1 MTSKR
6 AITGLLALGA
16 LTLAGCGGGG
26 GGGGGTP
33 PPTSSLSGTAAVGA
47 AIQNGTLTAL
57 CADGSGFTSP
67 VTTDINGSWSGAVAS
82 DALPCALQ
90 ISGGTPA
97 ITLHSLA
104 TSTGVINVTPL
115 TDLILAL
122 ATGQDPASWYAGFT
136 GANVDIGTAT
146 TNLLDQFDSNGFT
159 IPAGNPFSTPF
170 AADGTG
176 WDALLD
182 DIGDALEAD
191 ASTYDALLALVR
203 DGSLG
208 SLPDAPPPP
217 SYSIS
222 GTISGAPDGVNVVW
236 ELLLGEAIHRDF
248 DNSNGAVTFT
258 SVNGLPEGSIW
269 SVVINTEPPGKDC
282 TVSNGSGILTADVTN
297 VQIVCVDEPVDP
309 VLYTI
314 SGSISGASGAVS
326 WQTLDDGF
334 VHHDGSDTDG
344 AVTFTTGAGIE
355 SGSTW
360 SVQITG
366 EPAGQHCNVSN
377 GSGTLSA
384 DVTDVLITC
393 EEEST
398 GIVDYSQLQGRNGI
412 ALQPNGSGHV
422 FLLEG
427 ANEYNSISSQ
437 RRRLRFG
444 YWPGEWEVFDD
455 TNLFNGAIV
464 GTTTMFVRHLPGSYA
479 CGGEDN
485 SVLSID
491 LFGSAP
497 WNGAFTASE
506 CTIVIEHGSK
516 FGGFQGYIASATLS
530 NGTESFT
537 IENAPF
543 RLYQHVGTEGAA
555 PALGANGYATL
566 NIEGE
571 GVFEFPGG
579 QHFVL
584 DNRIN
589 NVFGV
594 SPDDGTPPFTGDA
607 SDVITLSNITP
618 ISSGTSGCSTGSL
631 ATGRYQGELRYRA
644 SETGASCTRTA
655 VGSAGNFTWSTYSA
669 TLIAREADTDVT
681 IPEAAR
687 TVTIS
692 GEIRN
697 FMLNPVMAG
706 NGGDEGEVGA
716 EDIGIDMSV
725 DDGNTHFVAGER
737 FRFLDS
743 GMLGDNTTA
752 GSSYYPFDVPTTV
765 DIQGIR
771 TNKAA
776 TVGVYLKQLPIA
788 VGTYICNDTDATPP
802 RVQLDSGQGVLYGTT
817 TANHLITMAPGAS
830 CSITIDSVTPEITGS
845 YTATVIGPTGTA
857 TIMPDGDDAI
867 TISGSFR
874 LPGAP

>member
-1 MTSKR
+1 MASVSMSFMAHFPVFLHGGPPEQGEVITFQASYNRGDDRKTKDARRRSMTSKR

-67 VTTDINGSWSGAVAS
+67 VITDINGSWSGAVAS

-136 GANVDIGTAT
+136 GANVDIDTAT

-182 DIGDALEAD
+182 DIGDALKAD

-203 DGSLG
+203 DGNLG

-222 GTISGAPDGVNVVW
+222 GTISGA
-236 ELLLGEAIHRDF
+236 
-248 DNSNGAVTFT
+248 
-258 SVNGLPEGSIW
+258 
-269 SVVINTEPPGKDC
+269 
-282 TVSNGSGILTADVTN
+282 
-297 VQIVCVDEPVDP
+297 
-309 VLYTI
+309 
-314 SGSISGASGAVS
+314 SGAVW

-360 SVQITG
+360 SVQITS

-427 ANEYNSISSQ
+427 AKD
-437 RRRLRFG
+437 RK
-444 YWPGEWEVFDD
+444 
-455 TNLFNGAIV
+455 
-464 GTTTMFVRHLPGSYA
+464 
-479 CGGEDN
+479 
-485 SVLSID
+485 SV
-491 LFGSAP
+491 
-497 WNGAFTASE
+497 
-506 CTIVIEHGSK
+506 V
-516 FGGFQGYIASATLS
+516 
-530 NGTESFT
+530 
-537 IENAPF
+537 
-543 RLYQHVGTEGAA
+543 
-555 PALGANGYATL
+555 
-566 NIEGE
+566 
-571 GVFEFPGG
+571 
-579 QHFVL
+579 
-584 DNRIN
+584 
-589 NVFGV
+589 
-594 SPDDGTPPFTGDA
+594 
-607 SDVITLSNITP
+607 
-618 ISSGTSGCSTGSL
+618 
-631 ATGRYQGELRYRA
+631 
-644 SETGASCTRTA
+644 
-655 VGSAGNFTWSTYSA
+655 
-669 TLIAREADTDVT
+669 
-681 IPEAAR
+681 
-687 TVTIS
+687 
-692 GEIRN
+692 
-697 FMLNPVMAG
+697 
-706 NGGDEGEVGA
+706 
-716 EDIGIDMSV
+716 
-725 DDGNTHFVAGER
+725 
-737 FRFLDS
+737 
-743 GMLGDNTTA
+743 
-752 GSSYYPFDVPTTV
+752 
-765 DIQGIR
+765 
-771 TNKAA
+771 
-776 TVGVYLKQLPIA
+776 
-788 VGTYICNDTDATPP
+788 
-802 RVQLDSGQGVLYGTT
+802 
-817 TANHLITMAPGAS
+817 
-830 CSITIDSVTPEITGS
+830 
-845 YTATVIGPTGTA
+845 
-857 TIMPDGDDAI
+857 
-867 TISGSFR
+867 
-874 LPGAP
+874 